1 MFRLC
6 EIGLWK
12 SFPLVRTKPL
22 ATWFVMCEPE
32 QMEKSALT
40 TWREARGLSLDEAA
54 VQFGIK
60 SKGYLSE
67 IERGSRCSVAVAL
80 EIERVTHGAILAA
93 SLNPDV
99 ALVDKARR
107 AAA

>member
-1 MFRLC
+1 MFALC
-6 EIGLWK
+6 EIDEAS
-12 SFPLVRTKPL
+12 SFPIVRTKAL
-22 ATWFVMCEPE
+22 VIWFVMCEPRS
-32 QMEKSALT
+32 MEKSALT
-40 TWREARGLSLDEAA
+40 KWREDRGLSLDDAA

-80 EIERVTHGAILAA
+80 EIERVTHGEILAA

-99 ALVDKARR
+99 ALVEKARR

>member
-1 MFRLC
+1 M
-6 EIGLWK
+6 
-12 SFPLVRTKPL
+12 SFPYVRTNGL
-22 ATWFVMCEPE
+22 VIWFVMCEPE
-32 QMEKSALT
+32 QMVKSALT
-40 TWREARGLSLDEAA
+40 KWREDRGLSLDDAA
-54 VQFGIK
+54 AQFGIK

-67 IERGSRCSVAVAL
+67 IERGGRCSVAVAL
-80 EIERVTHGAILAA
+80 EIERVTHGTILAS